1 MHVSVILILF
11 LLESAALNSRDT
23 YLNGTLKFFIAG
35 FFRQPMERPLTNS
48 VSFQHPVHSSLA
60 PRASIPGDGLA
71 NDIVRFM
78 LEKNALTIKRLCF

>member
-1 MHVSVILILF
+1 MCACVCDTNTIPFGKCNFKLERYLF
-11 LLESAALNSRDT
+11 KW
-23 YLNGTLKFFIAG
+23 YFKIFMAG

-60 PRASIPGDGLA
+60 PRASIPGDRLA

-78 LEKNALTIKRLCF
+78 LEKML

>member
-1 MHVSVILILF
+1 
-11 LLESAALNSRDT
+11 
-23 YLNGTLKFFIAG
+23 
-35 FFRQPMERPLTNS
+35 MERPLTNS